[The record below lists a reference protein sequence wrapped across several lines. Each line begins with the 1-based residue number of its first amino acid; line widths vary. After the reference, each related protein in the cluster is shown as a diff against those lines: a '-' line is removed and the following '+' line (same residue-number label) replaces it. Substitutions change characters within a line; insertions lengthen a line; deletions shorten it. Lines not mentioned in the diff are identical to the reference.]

1 MKKLLFIFS
10 FLGFLQISTADIF
23 TGAWT
28 GKGTKTVQSGSQ
40 PVAIKIDV
48 TIQQLSDKLIILDC
62 GSDADNVRCYSSHYE
77 IRNGDQI
84 FEQDRKIGDLFSG
97 RITIYNGH
105 QQAAE
110 QMLFKFATPTK
121 LHYRYSYLNFDGQME
136 TRFVILKPK

>member
-1 MKKLLFIFS
+1 MKKLLFIFG
-10 FLGFLQISTADIF
+10 FLGFLQISSADIF

-28 GKGTKTVQSGSQ
+28 GNGTMTVQNGSQ
-40 PVAIKIDV
+40 PLAIKIDV

-62 GSDADNVRCYSSHYE
+62 ASDAVNVRCYNSHYE

-84 FEQDRKIGDLFSG
+84 FEQDRKIGDIFPG

-110 QMLFKFATPTK
+110 QMLFKFITPTE